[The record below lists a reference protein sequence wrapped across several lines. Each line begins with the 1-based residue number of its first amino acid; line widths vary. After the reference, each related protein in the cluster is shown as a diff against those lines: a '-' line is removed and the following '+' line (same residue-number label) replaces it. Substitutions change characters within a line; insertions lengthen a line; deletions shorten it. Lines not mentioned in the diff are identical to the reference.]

1 MRLLAPNNSAGGTG
15 RGPMETE
22 SEATGPKARKPR
34 TQGPSLCFTELLAL
48 FRTGCTV
55 STKPVL
61 PTVAEL
67 EEAMGREWPAQLDR
81 AAEEHGWCEK
91 NLKKRYCGEPWTLAA
106 AKKVRVDLKRLWPHF
121 RKLKSWC
128 LDVANPIYMQFLDI
142 ERSESN
148 EIQLEPF
155 MVRVLW
161 LQEAVKKNGMPESSM
176 TAVETFDADAE
187 DEGCHA
193 PTKASGLHFK
203 DCHELHKMTKEMPS
217 DFKGPAQLRIWLT
230 CGPVGENSL
239 SLALPS
245 PNASHPA
252 PNPPIAAPEEPIG
265 RELGETTEPVP
276 KRLRLLTAAN
286 TLGRLLGF
294 MGAHPQPWIDAAR
307 ALQEGHAVRI
317 GNKVYV
323 ADKVYEDSESDA

>member
-1 MRLLAPNNSAGGTG
+1 
-15 RGPMETE
+15 ME
-22 SEATGPKARKPR
+22 
-34 TQGPSLCFTELLAL
+34 
-48 FRTGCTV
+48 
-55 STKPVL
+55 
-61 PTVAEL
+61 
-67 EEAMGREWPAQLDR
+67 
-81 AAEEHGWCEK
+81 
-91 NLKKRYCGEPWTLAA
+91 
-106 AKKVRVDLKRLWPHF
+106 LKRLWPHF

-128 LDVANPIYMQFLDI
+128 LEVANPIYMQFLDI

-187 DEGCHA
+187 DLVEGCHA

-252 PNPPIAAPEEPIG
+252 PNPPIAASEEPIG

-307 ALQEGHAVRI
+307 ALQEGHAVRV

-323 ADKVYEDSESDA
+323 ADKVYEDCESDA